1 MVIVTLSV
9 DGDAPGDDVD
19 VSGGETTRQEGVVGR
34 RKNTLAKK
42 PAANTMPI
50 KISRMS
56 YLLRKYSIS
65 IAYSKSVHCNN
76 KGDYPTGLNPQY
88 EHNEPGMP
96 TPKSYYTGKSLTAVR
111 KRCIQWPQSNVES
124 HTKLH
129 PFLVK

>member
-1 MVIVTLSV
+1 MYQAGKLQ
-9 DGDAPGDDVD
+9 GKKGWL
-19 VSGGETTRQEGVVGR
+19 GGERIRLPRNPLQIQCRLKSVACPT
-34 RKNTLAKK
+34 
-42 PAANTMPI
+42 
-50 KISRMS
+50 SCRMS

-129 PFLVK
+129 PFL